1 MSRNP
6 SRHTPP
12 DHHLHSSPPGKR
24 STTPSQ
30 RISTPQTRLW
40 MTTRDTPQQG
50 SLSFS
55 FYGGPIW
62 YSTRWVQ
69 KRHQPHL
76 SQHTHHSPRE
86 CERRNTRISSPI
98 YIERPQRSEAVL
110 CINEGLCSMF
120 YESRS
125 VRRLLPLATG
135 ACNRNSTFGGAAKKK
150 KTRKRHFGDFFGI
163 STTGAQYRMRFG
175 SAARRVA
182 PPEPRK
188 ID

>member
-1 MSRNP
+1 
-6 SRHTPP
+6 
-12 DHHLHSSPPGKR
+12 
-24 STTPSQ
+24 
-30 RISTPQTRLW
+30 

-62 YSTRWVQ
+62 YSTRWAQ

-120 YESRS
+120 YVTRRFTRLHCNIHVLFDIGFDAWIDRLVSRFAYPAC
-125 VRRLLPLATG
+125 LPQITQEVGRTRGGTHAASTRAAG
-135 ACNRNSTFGGAAKKK
+135 ARW
-150 KTRKRHFGDFFGI
+150 RHRA
-163 STTGAQYRMRFG
+163 S
-175 SAARRVA
+175 
-182 PPEPRK
+182 
-188 ID
+188 

>member
-1 MSRNP
+1 MRTRNRVFRRWYK
-6 SRHTPP
+6 SNAVVR
-12 DHHLHSSPPGKR
+12 KR
-24 STTPSQ
+24 STTPAPPSQ
-30 RISTPQTRLW
+30 RISSPQTRLW

-62 YSTRWVQ
+62 YSTRWAQ

-120 YESRS
+120 YVLGRRSRHILS
-125 VRRLLPLATG
+125 GTNQKNTG
-135 ACNRNSTFGGAAKKK
+135 KFQPKKLC
-150 KTRKRHFGDFFGI
+150 RDLFF
-163 STTGAQYRMRFG
+163 
-175 SAARRVA
+175 ARRFQSA
-182 PPEPRK
+182 PYRYR
-188 ID
+188 